1 MLNYRNSGIAAT
13 SAAPYF
19 ESSLS
24 NNFEP
29 GKNTSQSWLQCPT
42 LLKFYL
48 ARYQEL
54 SPFLRALVNT
64 TLATS
69 VSIRRHPDKMIV
81 INRAKTILADLR
93 TWPKEDNSDNDL
105 DFLQKTINDA
115 EATAKEQMAA
125 AEAQAQAS
133 QDKKDVE
140 QQKGNQPAEG
150 A

>member
-1 MLNYRNSGIAAT
+1 MAAAVDT
-13 SAAPYF
+13 CYD
-19 ESSLS
+19 LL
-24 NNFEP
+24 
-29 GKNTSQSWLQCPT
+29 LQP
-42 LLKFYL
+42 
-48 ARYQEL
+48 EL
-54 SPFLRALVNT
+54 SPFLRAPVNT

-81 INRAKTILADLR
+81 INRAKTILAALR